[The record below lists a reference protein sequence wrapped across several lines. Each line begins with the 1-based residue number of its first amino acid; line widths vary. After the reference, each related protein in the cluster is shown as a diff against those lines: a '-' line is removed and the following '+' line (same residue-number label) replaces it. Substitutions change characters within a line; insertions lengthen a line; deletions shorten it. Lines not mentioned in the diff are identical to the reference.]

1 MNLRPVTV
9 FAAAVLTAAW
19 SSGSLAQAPDNA
31 THIPYA
37 EIMTVFENL
46 GETIDQ
52 QIRVVDIGDELNVA
66 VGILRR
72 EGNRTEGE
80 EVTSI
85 VHHRVTEVYYVLSGS
100 GILVTGGDEADA
112 IEFPADATAVIELI
126 GPSGR
131 RMVTN
136 GQEQTIAAG
145 DIVVIPAGVPHGFRH
160 IQEQVTYIS
169 IRVDHEQVLPNGYV
183 HPSLD

>member
-1 MNLRPVTV
+1 MNSNALKSFV
-9 FAAAVLTAAW
+9 AAIP
-19 SSGSLAQAPDNA
+19 LAFVAGIQAQEPDNA

-46 GETIDQ
+46 GDTIDQ
-52 QIRVVDIGDELNVA
+52 QIRIVDIGDDLNVA

-72 EGNRTEGE
+72 AGTRTEGE

-85 VHHRVTEVYYVLSGS
+85 LHHRVTEVYYILSGS
-100 GILVTGGDEADA
+100 GILVTGGDEADP
-112 IEFPADATAVIELI
+112 IEFPDEATAVRELI

-131 RMVTN
+131 RTVTD
-136 GQEQTIAAG
+136 GQVQAVAAG

-160 IQEQVTYIS
+160 IQEQITYLS
-169 IRVDHEQVLPNGYV
+169 IRVDHEQVLPAGYA

>member
-1 MNLRPVTV
+1 MNSNALKSFVAAIPLV
-9 FAAAVLTAAW
+9 FTA
-19 SSGSLAQAPDNA
+19 GVQAQEPDNA

-46 GETIDQ
+46 GDTIDQ
-52 QIRVVDIGDELNVA
+52 QIRIVDIGDDLNVA

-72 EGNRTEGE
+72 AGTRTEGE

-85 VHHRVTEVYYVLSGS
+85 LHHRVTEVYYILSGS
-100 GILVTGGDEADA
+100 GILVTGGDETDP
-112 IEFPADATAVIELI
+112 IEFPADATAVRELI

-131 RMVTN
+131 RTVTD
-136 GQEQTIAAG
+136 GQVQAVAAG

-160 IQEQVTYIS
+160 IQEQITYLS
-169 IRVDHEQVLPNGYV
+169 IRVDHEQVLPAGYE

>member
-1 MNLRPVTV
+1 MNSNALKSFVAAIPLV
-9 FAAAVLTAAW
+9 FIA
-19 SSGSLAQAPDNA
+19 GAQAQEPDNA

-46 GETIDQ
+46 GDTIDQ
-52 QIRVVDIGDELNVA
+52 QIRIVDIGDDLNVA

-72 EGNRTEGE
+72 AGTRTEGE

-85 VHHRVTEVYYVLSGS
+85 LHHRVTEVYYILSGS
-100 GILVTGGDEADA
+100 AILVTGGDETDP
-112 IEFPADATAVIELI
+112 IEFPDEATAVRELI

-131 RMVTN
+131 RTVTN
-136 GQEQTIAAG
+136 GQEQIIAAG

-160 IQEQVTYIS
+160 IQEQVTYLS
-169 IRVDHEQVLPNGYV
+169 IRVDHEQVLPAGYV